1 MDTTTLEPPAVERS
15 TATPAGATDEV
26 ALTWLIPVFDEEESV
41 GPIHARITEVMAA
54 GPEPYRSYEI
64 LFVDDGSRDASLRV
78 CQDLAAKDSRVVV
91 VQFRRNFGKTAALHA
106 GFKLAR
112 GRRVVTIDADMQED
126 PGDVFR
132 LLAPIDAGDF
142 DLVSAWR
149 ERRND
154 PLNKTLPSKVF
165 NGVVANVTGLR
176 LHDYNCGFKAYAA
189 EVVHDTSL
197 YGDQHRFIPLLV
209 HQRGFRVS
217 EVPVEHKPRKFGK
230 SKYGTKR
237 LLRGYLDFMQVL
249 FLVTYLRRPMRLFG
263 AVGTVA
269 IAVGVLICL
278 YLTVI
283 WFAGQRIGNRPLLML
298 GILLILTGTQL
309 ISMGL
314 IGEML
319 RHGTHRSGDEYTIR
333 RIIRGGD
340 QG

>member
-1 MDTTTLEPPAVERS
+1 MDTTTLEPPAVSRS
-15 TATPAGATDEV
+15 RATPDEPAEGV

-41 GPIHARITEVMAA
+41 GPIHARITEVMAGGA
-54 GPEPYRSYEI
+54 EPYRSSYEI

-78 CQDLAAKDSRVVV
+78 CRELAEKDSRVVV
-91 VQFRRNFGKTAALHA
+91 IQFRRNFGKTAALHA
-106 GFKLAR
+106 GFNLAR

-132 LLAPIDAGDF
+132 LLTPIDAGDH

-165 NGVVANVTGLR
+165 NAVVANVTGLR
-176 LHDYNCGFKAYAA
+176 LHDYNCGFKAYAS

-237 LLRGYLDFMQVL
+237 
-249 FLVTYLRRPMRLFG
+249 
-263 AVGTVA
+263 
-269 IAVGVLICL
+269 
-278 YLTVI
+278 
-283 WFAGQRIGNRPLLML
+283 
-298 GILLILTGTQL
+298 
-309 ISMGL
+309 
-314 IGEML
+314 
-319 RHGTHRSGDEYTIR
+319 
-333 RIIRGGD
+333 
-340 QG
+340 